1 MFISQ
6 PTQHHST
13 KRFSQKNFSCFPSNQ
28 TKKNRHFNLNHLKMA
43 PTTKIVL
50 ISVISFWLISS
61 FQLAGCS
68 RPGTYFLVL
77 FWLILFLSIYFYF
90 FLTGFIYARYSGF
103 GVGGDTSISTQAQV
117 MQRNGTVCFYCFCL
131 YRIANEQRIPNESAA
146 ARVSNMRSF
155 HCFVFVGNKSY
166 VVSGKNGARKSL
178 SRTAVTGHGPRSNR
192 AAP

>member
-1 MFISQ
+1 
-6 PTQHHST
+6 
-13 KRFSQKNFSCFPSNQ
+13 
-28 TKKNRHFNLNHLKMA
+28 MA

-68 RPGTYFLVL
+68 RP
-77 FWLILFLSIYFYF
+77 
-90 FLTGFIYARYSGF
+90 GF

-155 HCFVFVGNKSY
+155 HCFVFVGNKSERPGELFAVLAELETLNVFAFQWSDFEKGSNSGGAA
-166 VVSGKNGARKSL
+166 VVGARPVGSGPNPIQHNFAI
-178 SRTAVTGHGPRSNR
+178 RTASHPP
-192 AAP
+192 APESEP

>member
-43 PTTKIVL
+43 ATTKIVL

-68 RPGTYFLVL
+68 RPG
-77 FWLILFLSIYFYF
+77 
-90 FLTGFIYARYSGF
+90 F
-103 GVGGDTSISTQAQV
+103 GVRGDTSISTHAQV
-117 MQRNGTVCFYCFCL
+117 MQRNGTVCFSCFCL

-146 ARVSNMRSF
+146 ACVSNMRSF
-155 HCFVFVGNKSY
+155 HCFVFVRNKSH
-166 VVSGKNGARKSL
+166 VVSGKSGARK
-178 SRTAVTGHGPRSNR
+178 RRQ
-192 AAP
+192 